1 MHIVNM
7 ALGCRDEG
15 ALFVSL
21 DDLDNIST
29 LLDEDNDLEEEIIRV
44 FFEVRILIINFEKKP

>member
-1 MHIVNM
+1 M

-29 LLDEDNDLEEEIIRV
+29 LLDEDNDLEEEIIHV
-44 FFEVRILIINFEKKP
+44 FIEVRILIINFEKKT